1 MNTTDYLVASDVSSG
16 IVAAILER
24 LSGHVSNEKMWKPFV
39 ENTVLSI
46 VGRMGESY
54 LSGSMFSKKGTE
66 GKPDQPYIRTAQGRS
81 GIIIYISDMILQYIM
96 KNKNKYGHSLLAVA
110 SDSLGNE
117 IVGALLE
124 KDSVLI
130 AKKV

>member
-1 MNTTDYLVASDVSSG
+1 MNTTDYLVASDVSYG

-39 ENTVLSI
+39 ENTVLSVI
-46 VGRMGESY
+46 GRMGESY
-54 LSGSMFSKKGTE
+54 LSGSMFSKKTE

-81 GIIIYISDMILQYIM
+81 GLIIYISDMILQYIM